1 MWRLK
6 KQKMYNL
13 NLKKILFISMLSC
26 FSLNQ
31 VHAQM
36 VDLIGSMGIGAAQT
50 ASSVKSVSNMNK
62 AVQVQQFI
70 NQLQMEIAMIT
81 TSYFGNYK
89 KMPVQNKSVNG
100 VKVTFK
106 PADEKN
112 ALAISIPLSNQD
124 FCQKLISHPFDNLR
138 SVHLIDE
145 GRVSKYTPRQ
155 AFSNH
160 NLCAGADTIVL
171 IME

>member
-1 MWRLK
+1 M
-6 KQKMYNL
+6 
-13 NLKKILFISMLSC
+13 LFISMLSC

-50 ASSVKSVSNMNK
+50 ASSVKNVGKMNK
-62 AVQVQQFI
+62 TVQAQQFI
-70 NQLQMEIAMIT
+70 NQLQMEIAMII

-89 KMPVQNKSVNG
+89 SMPVQNKTVNG

-112 ALAISIPLSNQD
+112 ALAVSIPLNSLD
-124 FCQKLISHPFDNLR
+124 FCQKLISYPFDNLR
-138 SVHLIDE
+138 SVHLIGK

-160 NLCAGADTIVL
+160 NLCSGADTIVL